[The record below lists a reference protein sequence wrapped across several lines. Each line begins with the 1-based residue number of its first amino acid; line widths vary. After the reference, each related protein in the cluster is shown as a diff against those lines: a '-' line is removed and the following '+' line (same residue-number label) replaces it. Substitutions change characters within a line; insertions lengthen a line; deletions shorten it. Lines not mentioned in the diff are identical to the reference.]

1 MLQCPKCGTDN
12 LLSAIF
18 CRGCGDRLELDN
30 LKPEVFTDNKQT
42 KAQRIA
48 KIVNIVLGIVLTVL
62 IVLLAVGALYPV
74 SGRIEIADPS
84 EEALKNYNTLLKRG
98 RSRSLT
104 FSNED
109 ASALVN
115 KQLKTFGGSPGTPEP
130 EAVSVIFLGDGD
142 VKLILSAKFKV
153 VSLHTTVIATPTFA
167 SPGNMTLEVKK
178 AKLGFLPL
186 PEGLRPKMTDNFKT
200 IAKSTL
206 ESARVRI
213 ATATVSDGTATVE
226 RVGR

>member
-48 KIVNIVLGIVLTVL
+48 KIVNIILGIVLTVL
-62 IVLLAVGALYPV
+62 IVLVAVGALYPV
-74 SGRIEIADPS
+74 SGRMAVAEPS
-84 EEALKNYNTLLKRG
+84 EEALQSYNTLLKRG
-98 RSRSLT
+98 RARSLT
-104 FSNED
+104 FSSED

-115 KQLKTFGGSPGTPEP
+115 KQLKTFSGSPGTPEP
-130 EAVSVIFLGDGD
+130 EAVTVVFLGDGD
-142 VKLILSAKFKV
+142 VKLILSAKLKV
-153 VSLHTTVIATPTFA
+153 VSMHTTLIVTPTFA

-186 PEGLRPKMTDNFKT
+186 PEGLRPKLTDNFKT

-206 ESARVRI
+206 ENARVRI
-213 ATATVSDGTATVE
+213 AKTTISDGSAVVE